1 MGETFWNLPNILS
14 RSLAGRI
21 LTSLFSI
28 IMKLFIVAFAA
39 LIANSQGLLGFGSKC
54 VPVPSN
60 LCARAYDDGGCR
72 GWELDIPVGEQM
84 LKWWD
89 PVWSWY
95 RNDIEQV
102 SVRAGCTFTGF
113 DDSSYNGRS
122 FTIRAGNSDRHVDL
136 SDDDDFEDFDEAIQS
151 YSCVCRGSG

>member
-1 MGETFWNLPNILS
+1 MGRDILESAKYTQRILS
-14 RSLAGRI
+14 GA
-21 LTSLFSI
+21 TSFYSI

-102 SVRAGCTFTGF
+102 SVRAVAP
-113 DDSSYNGRS
+113 SP
-122 FTIRAGNSDRHVDL
+122 DL
-136 SDDDDFEDFDEAIQS
+136 MTAATMEE
-151 YSCVCRGSG
+151 